1 MQSLLELRGIYASY
15 GKIEVLHGISLSI
28 TEGQIVS
35 LLGANGAGK
44 STTLKVMSGLLHSG
58 KGEIILNSSNI
69 SKIPAHKRVNLG
81 IICVP
86 EGRQIFSTL
95 TVQENLE
102 IGGFTLGSDKP
113 AKEKRKDDVYTLF
126 PRLKERWRQ
135 LGGTLS
141 GGEQQML
148 AIGRG
153 LMASPKVL
161 LLDEPSLGLSP
172 ILVEQIFETLRE
184 INQSGVSILIVEQNA
199 RAALKL
205 SSYAYILETGRI
217 TDEGSSSDLLNNPRI
232 KKAYLGG

>member
-102 IGGFTLGSDKP
+102 IGAFTLGNDKP
-113 AKEKRKDDVYTLF
+113 AIEKRKDDVYILF

>member
-102 IGGFTLGSDKP
+102 IGAFTLGNDKP
-113 AKEKRKDDVYTLF
+113 AIEKRKDDVYILF

-172 ILVEQIFETLRE
+172 ILVEQIFDTLRE